1 MSFAFTPSYTFDGS
15 NHDTSDESY
24 SSGDDVYDEFG
35 IDEIGISGSFLTV
48 HFKDA
53 SSMSAWRGSDR
64 SITLEHTGS
73 GSKSWEDTYDVT
85 TSDEYSVNTSFNYI
99 HYTWFN
105 LGLST
110 TEANDL
116 ADTVSSNGTGSS
128 VLNINN
134 FG

>member
-48 HFKDA
+48 NFKDA

-64 SITLEHTGS
+64 SITLEHTGT

-99 HYTWFN
+99 HYQWTN

>member
-53 SSMSAWRGSDR
+53 SSMSSWRGSDR
-64 SITLEHTGS
+64 SITLEHTGT
-73 GSKSWEDTYDVT
+73 GSKDWEDTYDIT

-99 HYTWFN
+99 HYTWTSI
-105 LGLST
+105 GLTSS
-110 TEANDL
+110 EAEDL